1 MKTGIKT
8 DLTLPSSVE
17 TAITIILKK
26 FLKVQ
31 GRTLKVSVKEKETVF
46 FHYFLKIFF
55 FYKGVE
61 ENTEEPENILRLL
74 SLLWLQMQTEITS
87 KEPTFS

>member
-17 TAITIILKK
+17 TAITVILKK
-26 FLKVQ
+26 VFKSTRQNSQ
-31 GRTLKVSVKEKETVF
+31 GIREGKRDNIF
-46 FHYFLKIFF
+46 FF

-61 ENTEEPENILRLL
+61 ENTEEPENILRLF
-74 SLLWLQMQTEITS
+74 SLL
-87 KEPTFS
+87 